1 MVDVDA
7 FLLRAPVVNA
17 LTRWRPK
24 TSGVLKRKYRKKQVF
39 NKNAQKCESSRVLR
53 AHSHKQPKQRAGS

>member
-39 NKNAQKCESSRVLR
+39 NKNARRSARVLR
-53 AHSHKQPKQRAGS
+53 AHSIIIRQGQS